1 MLSISSPY
9 HDCKPHILLWN
20 HFPLKKKKATCQ
32 VFSCVWRCC
41 FPYKCWRSIPSIS
54 MGSNFS
60 EFVGSHHHHPS
71 GSNHVAKFDDV
82 PAKLWLVGGFWGS
95 NPFGKIC
102 QKASSDW
109 IISPQSMKKSLKAEP
124 RRTFITCLLRNS
136 PTGPTF
142 FCPWFFEETNFSQEN
157 TGLNYN
163 PAFQKRKKK
172 GDDDRLKWFLSNYD
186 ISGHHQED
194 QLVVNLNTL
203 KPTSP
208 KMHLEFWNPGLWN
221 TSKRFKSS
229 SVFRA
234 ICRCSKY
241 WTGGENF
248 FGILSRYL
256 TKQWD
261 LDLKPKKAP
270 KLENGNFILDA
281 STGPASWGRNSS

>member
-1 MLSISSPY
+1 MIVS
-9 HDCKPHILLWN
+9 HIYYCEITSLQ
-20 HFPLKKKKATCQ
+20 KKKAKLFHLRGAVVSLQ
-32 VFSCVWRCC
+32 VLKIHPIHLNGIQLLRI
-41 FPYKCWRSIPSIS
+41 CWI
-54 MGSNFS
+54 
-60 EFVGSHHHHPS
+60 HHPS

-82 PAKLWLVGGFWGS
+82 PGRLWLLGGFW
-95 NPFGKIC
+95 N
-102 QKASSDW
+102 
-109 IISPQSMKKSLKAEP
+109 QSMWKNMRSRQIGSSPHKGWKKSLKAEP
-124 RRTFITCLLRNS
+124 RRTFITFLLPNS

-142 FCPWFFEETNFSQEN
+142 FVLDFLKRHLFSQEN

-163 PAFQKRKKK
+163 PAFLLQFVGMRKRTFQKRERKE
-172 GDDDRLKWFLSNYD
+172 GRRRRLKWFLSNYD
-186 ISGHHQED
+186 VSGHHQED

-208 KMHLEFWNPGLWN
+208 KMHLEFWNPGPWN

-234 ICRCSKY
+234 ICKCSKY

-256 TKQWD
+256 TNQWD

-270 KLENGNFILDA
+270 KLQNGNFILDA
-281 STGPASWGRNSS
+281 STGPAPWRRNSS